1 MAVLNPLQQSPVA
14 HVGLIYHI
22 GNLGT
27 MSVTAL
33 HDELNYLA
41 FDEEEKSQKVNGL
54 LSPWMLFPILYINS
68 SFDSLI
74 RFAFF
79 F

>member
-1 MAVLNPLQQSPVA
+1 MAVLNPFQQSPIA

-41 FDEEEKSQKVNGL
+41 FDEEENSQK
-54 LSPWMLFPILYINS
+54 SKW
-68 SFDSLI
+68 
-74 RFAFF
+74 FAIPMNAFSNF
-79 F
+79 IHKQFI